1 MAILLKDRPIIITG
15 GGTGIGAATAL
26 ACARQGMPVLLAGR
40 REAPLANVQSQITE
54 AGGHAAI
61 ATVDVTDEHHAE
73 MLLDMTTSNFGPAW
87 AVFANAGR
95 GLDRPGHRTAD
106 DEMRAIFEVNFFSAH
121 RLMSA
126 AAHHMIASQQG
137 GHLLACASCV
147 SKFSPPYHGAY
158 AATKASMDLM
168 CQSMRVELAPFGI
181 HVSTVHPIT
190 TVTDF
195 FDESAKLSGRDEHS
209 SGLHHTPRFLRQR
222 PERVAAAIV
231 RCLRRPRPEVW
242 TSRLV
247 RTVSAVRTLWP
258 KLMDREFRKM
268 IDLDRTYESGAAG
281 GSGRTSTDHPSS
293 EGSDTDIAAR

>member
-1 MAILLKDRPIIITG
+1 MAMTLKDRPIIITG

-26 ACARQGMPVLLAGR
+26 ACAGEGMPVLLAGR
-40 REAPLANVQSQITE
+40 RAEPLTRIQTLITE
-54 AGGHAAI
+54 GGGSAAI
-61 ATVDVTDEHHAE
+61 STVDVTDEEHADA
-73 MLLDMTTSNFGPAW
+73 LLDLAETTFGPPW

-121 RLMSA
+121 RLMAA
-126 AAHHMIASQQG
+126 AAHRMIDAKNG

-168 CQSMRVELAPFGI
+168 CQSMRIELAPFGI

-195 FDESAKLSGRDEHS
+195 FDESAKLSGRTEHS
-209 SGLHHTPRFLRQR
+209 SGLHHTPKFLRQR
-222 PERVAAAIV
+222 PERVARAIV

-242 TSRLV
+242 TSTLV
-247 RTVSAVRTLWP
+247 RTVSAVRTLMP

-268 IDLDRTYESGAAG
+268 VDLDRTYEAGAGG
-281 GSGRTSTDHPSS
+281 GSGRTSMDQPSS